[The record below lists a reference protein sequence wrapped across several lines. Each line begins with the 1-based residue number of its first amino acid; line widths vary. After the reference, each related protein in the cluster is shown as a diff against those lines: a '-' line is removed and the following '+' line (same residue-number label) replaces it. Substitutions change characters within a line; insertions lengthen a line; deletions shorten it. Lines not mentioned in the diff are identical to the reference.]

1 MPQVSSKVQQRR
13 IRKKSLGAS
22 IEQYLSLAGLPNSK
36 KFSVVLVLPLQNIQ
50 NLTNH
55 GQM

>member
-36 KFSVVLVLPLQNIQ
+36 KFSVILVLPFQNIQ

-55 GQM
+55 DQM